1 MAKRYVVFALVLLMA
16 WTAGAQS
23 FRVSVDASKEL
34 GRNFTLL
41 VYDTD
46 SQPRVV
52 KPKGKKGPVTFED
65 DVKDAVYAELRHRK
79 IDTPLP
85 FFLEG
90 ADITIKY
97 NSANPEA
104 SAITGSRSNSQL
116 RYQLEQCDGD
126 IGCLAQYVQENPTS
140 PVAPYIL
147 ERYVSTSVSYETVA
161 ALFRQLGGDAVKS
174 YHYRRLQQRLHQLE
188 ALAEGS
194 PIPSFS
200 YTGSDNRTVKIDS
213 VLTGGSYNL
222 IIVGATYCSQ
232 CQRIEK
238 EVRGSFKNVHPVVID
253 VDRQKDGWDAP
264 LLKLLD
270 IDHVPYLIL
279 LDKDRRIVARDLRI
293 WQLKRTLEQ
302 QPANANKNKQ

>member
-16 WTAGAQS
+16 WPAGAQS
-23 FRVSVDASKEL
+23 FRVSVSASKEL
-34 GRNFTLL
+34 GRSFTLL

-46 SQPRVV
+46 SLPRVI
-52 KPKGKKGPVTFED
+52 KPEGKKGPVAFAGE
-65 DVKDAVYAELRHRK
+65 VKGAVYAELRHRK
-79 IDTPLP
+79 INTPLP

-90 ADITIKY
+90 TDISIKY

-126 IGCLAQYVQENPTS
+126 VGCLAQYVQDNPTS

-147 ERYVSTSVSYETVA
+147 ERYVSASADYDAVA
-161 ALFRQLGGDAVKS
+161 SMFRQFGGEAAKS
-174 YHYRRLQQRLHQLE
+174 YHYRRLQQRLRQLE
-188 ALAEGS
+188 ALADGS
-194 PIPSFS
+194 PIPSFTF
-200 YTGSDNRTVKIDS
+200 TGSDGRTVAIDS
-213 VLTGGSYNL
+213 ALAAGSYNL

-238 EVRGSFKNVHPVVID
+238 EVRESFKNVHPVVID

-302 QPANANKNKQ
+302 QPTTANKNKQ

>member
-65 DVKDAVYAELRHRK
+65 DVKGAVYAELRHRK

-140 PVAPYIL
+140 PVVPYIL
-147 ERYVSTSVSYETVA
+147 ERYVSTSVSYETAA
-161 ALFRQLGGDAVKS
+161 ALFRQLGGDAAKS

-222 IIVGATYCSQ
+222 IIVGATRSAAEAARHRPRAIFDTARQGSSHSGSRPENMAVETDAGTAASQ
-232 CQRIEK
+232 RKQEQTI
-238 EVRGSFKNVHPVVID
+238 I
-253 VDRQKDGWDAP
+253 QLW
-264 LLKLLD
+264 KL
-270 IDHVPYLIL
+270 HYIL
-279 LDKDRRIVARDLRI
+279 
-293 WQLKRTLEQ
+293 
-302 QPANANKNKQ
+302 

>member
-1 MAKRYVVFALVLLMA
+1 MAKRSVVFALVLLMA

-23 FRVSVDASKEL
+23 FRVSVDASKNL
-34 GRNFTLL
+34 GRSFTLL

-46 SQPRVV
+46 SKPRAIN
-52 KPKGKKGPVTFED
+52 PKGKNGPLVFEG
-65 DVKDAVYAELRHRK
+65 DVKGAVYAELRHRK
-79 IDTPLP
+79 IKAPLP

-90 ADITIKY
+90 ADISIKY
-97 NSANPEA
+97 NPASPEA
-104 SAITGSRSNSQL
+104 SAINGSRSNSQL

-126 IGCLAQYVQENPTS
+126 IGCLAQYVQDNPTS

-147 ERYVSTSVSYETVA
+147 ERYVSASADYETVA
-161 ALFRQLGGDAVKS
+161 ALFRRLGGEAAKS
-174 YHYRRLQQRLHQLE
+174 HHYRRLQQRLHQLE

-200 YTGSDNRTVKIDS
+200 YTGGDGRPVNIDS
-213 VLTGGSYNL
+213 ALSGGSYNL
-222 IIVGATYCSQ
+222 LIVGATYCGQ
-232 CQRIEK
+232 CQKIEE
-238 EVRGSFKNVHPVVID
+238 EVQRSFKNVHPVVID

-279 LDKDRRIVARDLRI
+279 VDKERRIVARDLRI
-293 WQLKRTLEQ
+293 WQLERTLEQ
-302 QPANANKNKQ
+302 QQATANNNKQ